1 MVGQVRVEN
10 TARKATAWGVWSL
23 EEVEEL
29 KAIKVLRDIKWIAV
43 KHKEISDTLKN
54 YIVIT

>member
-1 MVGQVRVEN
+1 MEN
-10 TARKATAWGVWSL
+10 TARKANAWAVWSL
-23 EEVEEL
+23 EEVEEP
-29 KAIKVLRDIKWIAV
+29 KAIKVLRDIKLIAM